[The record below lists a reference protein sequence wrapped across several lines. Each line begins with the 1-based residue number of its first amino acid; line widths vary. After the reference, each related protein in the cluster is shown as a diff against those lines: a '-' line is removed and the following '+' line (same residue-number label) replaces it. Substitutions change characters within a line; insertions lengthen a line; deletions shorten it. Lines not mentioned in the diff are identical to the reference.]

1 MITVADILR
10 EKRDTRII
18 TMRMHETVATAA
30 RIMQRENISSVVVQD
45 VVDTEGATV
54 IGVFSERDVARALVE
69 HGPATP
75 GLPVATF
82 MKRALVSCAL
92 EDTLLAVLR
101 RMTDHQIRHLPV
113 MEEHALVGVISAT
126 DLMRHYLNEGE
137 AQRFPALAAGELAAG
152 LLALR

>member
-18 TMRMHETVATAA
+18 PMRMQETVATAA
-30 RIMQRENISSVVVQD
+30 LIMQRENISSVVVQD
-45 VVDTEGATV
+45 VVETEGATV
-54 IGVFSERDVARALVE
+54 IGVFSERDVTRALVE

-75 GLPVATF
+75 GLAVATF

-92 EDTLLAVLR
+92 EDTLLTVLR
-101 RMTDHQIRHLPV
+101 RMTEHQIRHLPV
-113 MEEHALVGVISAT
+113 MEDHTLVGVLSAT
-126 DLMRHYLNEGE
+126 DLMRHYLHEGE
-137 AQRFPALAAGELAAG
+137 AQTYSALRTGELAAS

>member
-30 RIMQRENISSVVVQD
+30 LIMQRENISSVVVQD
-45 VVDTEGATV
+45 IVETEGATV

-69 HGPATP
+69 HGAATP
-75 GLPVATF
+75 GLAVAAF
-82 MKRALVSCAL
+82 MKRALVSCGL
-92 EDTLLAVLR
+92 EDTLLTVLR
-101 RMTDHQIRHLPV
+101 LMNEHQIRHLPV
-113 MEEHALVGVISAT
+113 MEDHALVGVLSAT
-126 DLMRHYLNEGE
+126 DLMRHYLHEGE
-137 AQRFPALAAGELAAG
+137 THAYSGVRPGDLAAG

>member
-30 RIMQRENISSVVVQD
+30 LIMQRENISSVVVQD
-45 VVDTEGATV
+45 VVETEGATV

-75 GLPVATF
+75 GLAVATF

-92 EDTLLAVLR
+92 GDSLLTVLR
-101 RMTDHQIRHLPV
+101 LMTEHQIRHLPV
-113 MEEHALVGVISAT
+113 MEEHALLGVLSAT
-126 DLMRHYLNEGE
+126 DLMRHYLHEGE
-137 AQRFPALAAGELAAG
+137 THAYAGVHAGELAAG
-152 LLALR
+152 LTALR